1 MKILRFDGL
10 SKEARRI
17 GLSLRLQ
24 GIGPQRAVR
33 IQLPLKVRLPRSKFY
48 IPLFLLNNHIPTFD
62 PKLGTSL
69 LYEDRPLRHS
79 RARSV
84 SRFPSIVGT
93 RGAETST
100 RFLSLFQRRRRRRR
114 ETH

>member
-33 IQLPLKVRLPRSKFY
+33 IQLPLKVRLPPPSFE
-48 IPLFLLNNHIPTFD
+48 I
-62 PKLGTSL
+62 
-69 LYEDRPLRHS
+69 LYTPFS
-79 RARSV
+79 A
-84 SRFPSIVGT
+84 
-93 RGAETST
+93 
-100 RFLSLFQRRRRRRR
+100 
-114 ETH
+114 